1 MDNPDQRP
9 VPDPTVLT
17 TEQLLREIAA
27 VKELME
33 TQLDAQDRRVTEGD
47 ARLTEHISQQYGQ
60 LEANLEAAQR
70 EVQLAL
76 EASEK
81 LELNRIEHIEQRIEA
96 VRREVTLIQ
105 EAQTEA
111 VSKAEVATN
120 KQIEEVRH
128 SSDLQFAEVRRAMA
142 ELSEK
147 VGKLA

>member
-1 MDNPDQRP
+1 MADSDQRP

-17 TEQLLREIAA
+17 TEQLLREVAA

-47 ARLTEHISQQYGQ
+47 ERLTDHIKQQVGQ
-60 LEANLEAAQR
+60 LASNLEAAQR

-105 EAQTEA
+105 ESATAA
-111 VSKAEVATN
+111 VEKAEKATAN
-120 KQIEEVRH
+120 QMEEVRR
-128 SSDLQFAEVRRAMA
+128 SSDLQFSELRRVVAD
-142 ELSEK
+142 LSEK
-147 VGKLA
+147 VGKLV